1 LGILAFGVA
10 GLIWVLLPFL
20 GGDRYGRRQVFI
32 RGLGVF
38 ALAYMLAMTIYGY
51 VAK

>member
-1 LGILAFGVA
+1 VA
-10 GLIWVLLPFL
+10 VIWVLLPFF

-38 ALAYMLAMTIYGY
+38 GLAYMVAMTVYGY
-51 VAK
+51 LAK